1 MEAIISSQKVFKVPK
16 EKVGKF
22 VVGKSDEKAH
32 FESKKSE
39 NNIESAFNKF
49 WAKISLKNSND
60 ETIKVEQTEQL
71 KSQKNSV
78 QKIGGHKRKSTE
90 ANLSDDGQ
98 EEDDEE
104 SGSKTSIGIF

>member
-1 MEAIISSQKVFKVPK
+1 MEAIISSKKVRERK

-22 VVGKSDEKAH
+22 VVGSDETAH

-39 NNIESAFNKF
+39 NNIESALNKF

-60 ETIKVEQTEQL
+60 ETIKVEQTELL
-71 KSQKNSV
+71 KSQKNSG

-90 ANLSDDGQ
+90 ANLSDDDD
-98 EEDDEE
+98 EDDEE
-104 SGSKTSIGIF
+104 SASKTSIGIL